1 MFTFFVALVGC
12 GQAPHEVKFA
22 GEETVTV
29 HSTEPVAVQTATV
42 LDADGKALEAAPE
55 LKWTVSPDG
64 IAKVEGDKIVPQKS
78 GKAMVKAC
86 ATDTVCKEYAL
97 VVALADKVVVN
108 GTEGVEWKVGT
119 SAPLM
124 AKVMAG
130 ESEIADQKVTWSSD
144 NTAVVT
150 VDEKGVATAVA
161 PGTAKI
167 TAKSG
172 EFTAETPVT
181 VLEGAAAAA
190 PTN

>member
-12 GQAPHEVKFA
+12 GQAPAEVKFA

-29 HSTEPVAVQTATV
+29 HDTKPVPVQTATV
-42 LDADGKALEAAPE
+42 LDSSGKALEGKPE
-55 LKWTVSPDG
+55 LKWTVSPEG
-64 IAKVEGDKIVPQKS
+64 IAKLEGDKLVPEKS

-86 ATDTVCKEYAL
+86 ATDAVCKEYAL
-97 VVALADKVVVN
+97 VVALADKVVVT
-108 GTEGVEWKVGT
+108 GADGVEWKVGT

-124 AKVMAG
+124 GKVLAG
-130 ESEIADQKVTWSSD
+130 ETEIADSKVEWSSD

-161 PGTAKI
+161 PGAAKI

-172 EFTAETPVT
+172 EFMAETPIT
-181 VLEGAAAAA
+181 VVDGAAAA